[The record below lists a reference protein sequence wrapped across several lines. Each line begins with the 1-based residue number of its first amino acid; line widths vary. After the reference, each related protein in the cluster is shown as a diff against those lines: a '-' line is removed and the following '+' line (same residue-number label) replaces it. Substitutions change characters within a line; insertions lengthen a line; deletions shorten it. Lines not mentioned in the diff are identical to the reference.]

1 MAAPIILPR
10 AYTVEDRLRELMK
23 NPKIA
28 AKVRRNPKFAA
39 ELKLRIMSQMRALA
53 TSPANA
59 RAAEMMRR
67 RAPINTFL
75 SGIDDGSDAPEAAG
89 STSVADLVRA
99 QREGFLM
106 ADGVQVAG
114 NYETAMRLQQGG
126 VAAPSMPDVGY
137 AAAYYNYPS
146 RKMVVGAALAA
157 TPSAPDFTSSR
168 RPLPTA
174 SFNPGAFVMSR
185 PDSLNNTLIVNE
197 PVRMPS
203 VRDLYP
209 RGSQYAEQAS
219 ASPSEERRRNV
230 ATLLG
235 LPDMPS
241 VRPAPQSGL
250 RARARFLR

>member
-1 MAAPIILPR
+1 MAAPIVLPR
-10 AYTVEDRLRELMK
+10 PYTVEDRLRELMK

-28 AKVRRNPKFAA
+28 AKVRRDPKFAA
-39 ELKLRIMSQMRALA
+39 KLRFQIESQMRSL
-53 TSPANA
+53 TVSPRNA

-67 RAPINTFL
+67 APVNTFL
-75 SGIDDGSDAPEAAG
+75 SAAPVAAG
-89 STSVADLVRA
+89 STSVADMVRA

-114 NYETAMRLQQGG
+114 DYGTEIRAEKGG
-126 VAAPSMPDVGY
+126 IAAPRMPPVGFP
-137 AAAYYNYPS
+137 AAQSYKYPS
-146 RKMVVGAALAA
+146 RKMIVGAALAA
-157 TPSAPDFTSSR
+157 TPSAADFTASR

-174 SFNPGAFVMSR
+174 SFNPGAFVMAR
-185 PDSLNNTLIVNE
+185 PDSLNNSLIVNE

-209 RGSQYAEQAS
+209 QGSTYAEMAS

-235 LPDMPS
+235 LAEMPS
-241 VRPAPQSGL
+241 VRPAPSSGL